1 MVQLTRCCIDAPDF
15 RYLVLYG
22 VSNNTR
28 ARWKNSHAARIAYAP
43 QDNAEQYAAALEQKT
58 DTGAA
63 AEFHG
68 GSFCDLESTNKI
80 NNID

>member
-1 MVQLTRCCIDAPDF
+1 MTQLVRCCIDAPDY

-28 ARWKNSHAARIAYAP
+28 TRWKNPQAARIGYAP
-43 QDNAEQYAAALEQKT
+43 QDNAEDYAMALADHT
-58 DTGAA
+58 ATGAA

-68 GSFCDLESTNKI
+68 GSFCDIELTNEI
-80 NNID
+80 NNIE